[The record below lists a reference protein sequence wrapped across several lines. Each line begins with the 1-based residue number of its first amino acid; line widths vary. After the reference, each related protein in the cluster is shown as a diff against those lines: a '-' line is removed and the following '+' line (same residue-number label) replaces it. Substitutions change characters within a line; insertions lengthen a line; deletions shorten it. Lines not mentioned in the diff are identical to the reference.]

1 VNDDLLRPFYWA
13 GIGVTRGW
21 MEQRLAAAADP
32 DNPVIHTDEGSPRQ
46 RAQARARRLAPDAEG
61 EPMSKAAATW
71 EHVGTLRP
79 DPDNPVIHTDEE
91 VAELQKLI
99 ADTVWTEPIVCRRE
113 DRQIIAGHR
122 RLAAALLA
130 IEGDP
135 AWKLSDAPKPGTVPV
150 RFVDVTPAQARR
162 LNLAS
167 NALAK
172 QSAWDEEVLSRILR
186 EMDPTEHVGI
196 GFDEDELRR
205 LLDAGDTPPTPKPP
219 ASDDAPEVQ
228 QGPADSQ
235 PGRVYELGPHR
246 LVCGDSTKAETWAFL
261 DGERLQMV
269 WTDPPY
275 GVSVNAVEDVAE
287 AKRLHRR
294 TDGLRVA
301 NDDLTPEGLRTLL
314 RSALSGVASQCE
326 HGSAWYVAA
335 PPGPLFH
342 EFGAVL
348 LELSVW
354 RATLAWV
361 KQVFAFG
368 RSDYHYR
375 HESIFYG
382 WVPGAAHYFVNDRT
396 QDSVL
401 EFDRPTTSKEHPTM
415 KPLALVQRCIENSSK
430 PGWLV
435 GDPFAGSG
443 TTLIACAETGRV
455 ARCIELDPRYC
466 DVIRRRWTRYARE
479 RGIDPGT
486 GALDG

>member
-1 VNDDLLRPFYWA
+1 
-13 GIGVTRGW
+13 
-21 MEQRLAAAADP
+21 
-32 DNPVIHTDEGSPRQ
+32 
-46 RAQARARRLAPDAEG
+46 
-61 EPMSKAAATW
+61 MSKAAATW

-150 RFVDVTPAQARR
+150 RFVDVTVAQARR

-172 QSAWDEEVLSRILR
+172 QSAWDEEVLARILR

-205 LLDAGDTPPTPKPP
+205 LIDAGDAPPKPP

-235 PGRVYELGPHR
+235 PGRVYELGVHR
-246 LVCGDSTKAETWAFL
+246 LWCGDNTDPEIRAAASAGVQA
-261 DGERLQMV
+261 V
-269 WTDPPY
+269 VTDPPY
-275 GVSVNAVEDVAE
+275 GIDYGRAGGFSASHGWGKWRENVDWDANRPPAE
-287 AKRLHRR
+287 
-294 TDGLRVA
+294 
-301 NDDLTPEGLRTLL
+301 
-314 RSALSGVASQCE
+314 SF
-326 HGSAWYVAA
+326 AWM
-335 PPGPLFH
+335 
-342 EFGAVL
+342 
-348 LELSVW
+348 LSVSPTVVLW
-354 RATLAWV
+354 GGNYFTDLVPPTMGWLVWDKGQREFSLADCEMAWTSRQKAARV
-361 KQVFAFG
+361 ITYS
-368 RSDYHYR
+368 R
-375 HESIFYG
+375 
-382 WVPGAAHYFVNDRT
+382 GAAVKDG
-396 QDSVL
+396 
-401 EFDRPTTSKEHPTM
+401 KEHPTQ
-415 KPLALVQRCIENSSK
+415 KPIAVMVWTLEKTCEDIATVL
-430 PGWLV
+430 
-435 GDPFAGSG
+435 DPFAGSG